1 MGPLL
6 DRFCTGGGRFN
17 YWHCKWGLKPGQ
29 LCDFRA
35 DIQTMEHMI
44 NEQFSLHFFS
54 GEISLSSQDYRGRT
68 LIGFVSWVASMKI
81 SITFLF
87 NIGTAKVLS

>member
-1 MGPLL
+1 MMLLNEHYNRKEWPLL

-17 YWHCKWGLKPGQ
+17 YWQCKWGLTPDQ

-44 NEQFSLHFFS
+44 NEQFSLHFQERLACLHRVTEAGLLLVF
-54 GEISLSSQDYRGRT
+54 
-68 LIGFVSWVASMKI
+68 
-81 SITFLF
+81 
-87 NIGTAKVLS
+87 